1 MKKAFTLIETI
12 IVVAI
17 LGLVL
22 PALFAIIF
30 VILQEQSKIY
40 RLSEVKR
47 QGDYV
52 LNVMENVIKNYA
64 VQIYSDQALTDA
76 NEKCASAASSYNS
89 STSFYFK
96 DEFRNWLR
104 FYPNGGRIASES
116 AVLTSVDL
124 TSAVVTVSSFSLTCN
139 RSSLFS
145 DPVISVSFTVSYNS
159 SSTRPED
166 TASLKY
172 QTNIKLR
179 PHSF

>member
-40 RLSEVKR
+40 RLSQVKR

-52 LNVMENVIKNYA
+52 LDVMGNVVRNYA
-64 VQIYSDQALTDA
+64 VQIYSDQAMTSA
-76 NEKCASAASSYNS
+76 NEKCVTAASSYNS
-89 STSFYFK
+89 SSSLYLRDKFG
-96 DEFRNWLR
+96 NWLR
-104 FYPNGGRIASES
+104 FYSSGSKIASES
-116 AVLTSVDL
+116 AVLTSVYL
-124 TSAVVTVSSFSLTCN
+124 TTGAINVSNFSLTCT

-145 DPVISVSFTVSYNS
+145 YPVLNVLFTVSYNS
-159 SSTRPED
+159 SSSRPED
-166 TASLKY
+166 VASLKY